1 MYSKQQAADSS
12 VSVNVSPFR
21 GHRQHFAIQV
31 HCQTPLPCI
40 LDCDSV
46 APVTRS
52 RMQRTLQSQH
62 LAATY
67 PSWHERCFLV
77 TAKDQRTGSG
87 HRHADW
93 SVTY

>member
-12 VSVNVSPFR
+12 VSVGVSPFR
-21 GHRQHFAIQV
+21 GHCH
-31 HCQTPLPCI
+31 TPLPCI

-46 APVTRS
+46 APITRS
-52 RMQRTLQSQH
+52 RTQRTLQSQH
-62 LAATY
+62 LAAKY

-93 SVTY
+93 SVTYQQWQP